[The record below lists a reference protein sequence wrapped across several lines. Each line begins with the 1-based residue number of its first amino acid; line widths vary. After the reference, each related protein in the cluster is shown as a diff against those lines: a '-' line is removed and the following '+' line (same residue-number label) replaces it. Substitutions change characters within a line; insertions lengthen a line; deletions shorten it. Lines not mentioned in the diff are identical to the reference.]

1 MDNKSKSLLLTTAKS
16 VNVDGERRVTF
27 VASDN
32 STDRDGEHMV
42 VETLRLPLKGG
53 GSMTV
58 AEIPAGGTDKVDI
71 PLLTDHALYAVDKTI
86 GSVRRASYE
95 DGKLIFEAG
104 ISSRDY
110 AQDVFKLIDEG
121 HLDNSWSI
129 SVNDYD
135 YNYETGAIS
144 DGEIIEVSLV
154 TRGSNKDAQV
164 LSVKSAKEKSM
175 DEESKKVEE
184 TTEVKD
190 ETVTE
195 EVEET
200 TEPTVEAEAETKDK
214 TVEAEEAKDEG
225 EAEKP
230 AEESTEEIKE
240 KTMDKEIT
248 KSVARNEADQ
258 TVTAKV
264 ANTDY
269 LKSKIAVKDFTE
281 AIVAT
286 KGMGTKAAL
295 DAWKAKLTEKGITG
309 DAILPTQIEQI
320 FFKTWQDDDSIL
332 GTFRT
337 INANAAALNAFTG
350 EGEGIRAKGHRK
362 GDTKAGQTVTNIRR
376 DLKAKII
383 YKMLAIDLQDLLDDQ
398 TGELLRFRVE
408 ELARRVANEIAV
420 GAVLGDGRSEPAS
433 DSDPDYRTFDGTRGL
448 WSMAADLN
456 AIGTSSYA
464 AAVANVVA
472 NVATDNLYDKIVK
485 TLTQVEDLGAGKAI
499 VVPRGSIGDLRLLK
513 GEDGHYLFTPGG
525 SVEDAI
531 EARIF
536 EMDMAGSG
544 YDVIAYAVNG
554 YALYATNEMVRTQ
567 FNINNNTDTML
578 VERSVAG
585 SLYGHRAAAG
595 YASGASA

>member
-1 MDNKSKSLLLTTAKS
+1 MDNKSKSLLLTTTKS
-16 VNVDGERRVTF
+16 VDVDGERRVTF

-58 AEIPAGGTDKVDI
+58 AEIPADGTDKVDI
-71 PLLTDHALYAVDKTI
+71 PLLTDHELYTVDKVI
-86 GSVRRASYE
+86 GSVRRAFFE
-95 DGKLIFEAG
+95 GGKLIFEAG

-110 AQDVFKLIDEG
+110 AQDLFKLIDEG

-144 DGEIIEVSLV
+144 NGEIIEVSLV

-164 LSVKSAKEKSM
+164 LAVKSAKEKSM
-175 DEESKKVEE
+175 DEESKAPVEEVKE
-184 TTEVKD
+184 TTE
-190 ETVTE
+190 TE
-195 EVEET
+195 ATEA
-200 TEPTVEAEAETKDK
+200 TEPTVEATEAETKDK
-214 TVEAEEAKDEG
+214 SVEAEEAKDEG

-230 AEESTEEIKE
+230 AEEQETKE

-269 LKSKIAVKDFTE
+269 LKSKAAVKDFTD

-295 DAWKAKLTEKGITG
+295 NAWSAKLAEKGIAG

-320 FFKTWQDDDSIL
+320 FFKTWQDGDSIL

-362 GDTKAGQTVTNIRR
+362 GQTKAGQTITNVRR

-408 ELARRVANEIAV
+408 ELARRVAHEIAL
-420 GAVLGDGRSEPAS
+420 GAVLGDGRTAPAS
-433 DSDPDYRTFDGTRGL
+433 DSDPDYRVFDGTRGL

-456 AIGTSSYA
+456 AVGSSNYA
-464 AAVANVVA
+464 AAVATVVD

-499 VVPRGSIGDLRLLK
+499 VVDKGSIGSLRLLK
-513 GEDGHYLFTPGG
+513 GEDGHYVFTPGS

-544 YDVIAYAVNG
+544 YDVIAYAVNS
-554 YALYATNEMVRTQ
+554 YALYATSEMVRTQ

-595 YASGASA
+595 YAAGASA

>member
-1 MDNKSKSLLLTTAKS
+1 METKSKSLLLTTVKS

-27 VASDN
+27 VASDS

-58 AEIPAGGTDKVDI
+58 AEIPAGGTDNVDI
-71 PLLTDHALYAVDKTI
+71 PLLTDHALYAVDKVI
-86 GSVRRASYE
+86 GSVRRAYYE

-110 AQDVFKLIDEG
+110 AQDLFKLIDEG
-121 HLDNSWSI
+121 HLDNAWSI

-144 DGEIIEVSLV
+144 NGEIIEVSLV

-164 LSVKSAKEKSM
+164 LAVKSAKEKSM
-175 DEESKKVEE
+175 AEESKAPVEE
-184 TTEVKD
+184 VKEATE
-190 ETVTE
+190 TE
-195 EVEET
+195 ATEA

-214 TVEAEEAKDEG
+214 SVEAEDAKDEG

-230 AEESTEEIKE
+230 AETEETKE
-240 KTMDKEIT
+240 KTMEKEIT
-248 KSVARNEADQ
+248 KSVARKEADQ
-258 TVTAKV
+258 TVTAK
-264 ANTDY
+264 ATSADY
-269 LKSKIAVKDFTE
+269 LKSKAAVKDFTD

-295 DAWKAKLTEKGITG
+295 NAWNAKLAEKGITG

-320 FFKTWQDDDSIL
+320 FFKTWQDGDSIL

-362 GDTKAGQTVTNIRR
+362 GDTKAGQTVSNIRR
-376 DLKAKII
+376 DLKAKVI

-408 ELARRVANEIAV
+408 ELARRVAHEIAL
-420 GAVLGDGRSEPAS
+420 GAVLGDGRSAPVS
-433 DSDPDYRTFDGTRGL
+433 DSDPDYRVFDGTRGL

-456 AIGTSSYA
+456 AVGTSNYA
-464 AAVANVVA
+464 AAVATVVD

-499 VVPRGSIGDLRLLK
+499 VVDKGSIGALRLLK
-513 GEDGHYLFTPGG
+513 GEDGHYVFTPGS

-536 EMDMAGSG
+536 EMDMGGSG

-554 YALYATNEMVRTQ
+554 YALYATSEMVRTQ
-567 FNINNNTDTML
+567 FNINNNTDSML

>member
-53 GSMTV
+53 GTMTV
-58 AEIPAGGTDKVDI
+58 AEIPAEGTDKVDI
-71 PLLTDHALYAVDKTI
+71 PLLTNHDLHAVDKVI
-86 GSVRRASYE
+86 GSVRKAFFE

-110 AQDVFKLIDEG
+110 AQDLFKLIDEG

-129 SVNDYD
+129 SVNDFD

-144 DGEIIEVSLV
+144 NGEIIEVSLV

-164 LSVKSAKEKSM
+164 LAVKSAKEKSM

-184 TTEVKD
+184 TTEAKD

-200 TEPTVEAEAETKDK
+200 TKPTVEASEAETKDK

-230 AEESTEEIKE
+230 AEESTEETKE

-248 KSVARNEADQ
+248 KSVARTEADQ
-258 TVTAKV
+258 TATAKV

-269 LKSKIAVKDFTE
+269 LKSKAAVKDFTDT
-281 AIVAT
+281 IVAT
-286 KGMGTKAAL
+286 KGMGTKATL

-309 DAILPTQIEQI
+309 DPILPTQIEQI
-320 FFKTWQDDDSIL
+320 FFKTWSDDDSIL

-362 GDTKAGQTVTNIRR
+362 GDTKAGQTISNIRR

-383 YKMLAIDLQDLLDDQ
+383 YKLLAIDLQDILDDQ
-398 TGELLRFRVE
+398 TGELLAFRVE

-420 GAVLGDGRSEPAS
+420 GAVLGDGRSAPAS
-433 DSDPDYRTFDGTRGL
+433 DSDPDYRVFDGTRGL
-448 WSMAADLN
+448 WRMAGDLN
-456 AIGTSSYA
+456 AVGTSNYA
-464 AAVANVVA
+464 AAVATVVA
-472 NVATDNLYDKIVK
+472 NVATDNLYDKIIK
-485 TLTQVEDLGAGKAI
+485 SLTQVEDLGEGKAI
-499 VVPRGSIGDLRLLK
+499 VVPKGSIGALRLLK
-513 GEDGHYLFTPGG
+513 GEDGHYIFTPGG

-536 EMDMAGSG
+536 EMDMADSG

-554 YALYATNEMVRTQ
+554 YALYATNDMVRTQ
-567 FNINNNTDTML
+567 FNINNNTDAML

-595 YASGASA
+595 YASA

>member
-53 GSMTV
+53 GTMTV
-58 AEIPAGGTDKVDI
+58 AEIPAEGTDKVDI
-71 PLLTDHALYAVDKTI
+71 PLLTNHDLHAVDKVI
-86 GSVRRASYE
+86 GSVRKAFFT

-110 AQDVFKLIDEG
+110 AQDLFKLIDEG

-129 SVNDYD
+129 SVNDFD

-144 DGEIIEVSLV
+144 NGEIIEVSLV

-190 ETVTE
+190 ETVAE

-200 TEPTVEAEAETKDK
+200 TEPTVEADAETKDK

-230 AEESTEEIKE
+230 AEESTEELKE

-269 LKSKIAVKDFTE
+269 LKSKAAVKDFT
-281 AIVAT
+281 ATIAAT
-286 KGMGTKAAL
+286 KGMGTKATL
-295 DAWKAKLTEKGITG
+295 DAWKAKLAEKGITG

-320 FFKTWQDDDSIL
+320 FFKTWSDNDSIL

-337 INANAAALNAFTG
+337 INANASALNAFTG

-362 GDTKAGQTVTNIRR
+362 GDTKAEQALVNVRR

-383 YKMLAIDLQDLLDDQ
+383 YKMLAIDLQDILDDQ
-398 TGELLRFRVE
+398 TGELLAFRVE

-420 GAVLGDGRSEPAS
+420 GAVLGDGRSAPAS
-433 DSDPDYRTFDGTRGL
+433 DSDPDYRVFDGTRGL
-448 WSMAADLN
+448 WSMAGDLN
-456 AIGTSSYA
+456 TVGTSTYA
-464 AAVANVVA
+464 AAVATVVA

-485 TLTQVEDLGAGKAI
+485 TLTQVEDLGQGKGV
-499 VVPRGSIGDLRLLK
+499 VVPKGSIGALRLLK
-513 GEDGHYLFTPGG
+513 GDDGHYIFTPGG

-536 EMDMAGSG
+536 EMDMTGSG
-544 YDVIAYAVNG
+544 YDVIAYAING
-554 YALYATNEMVRTQ
+554 YALYATNDMVRTQ
-567 FNINNNTDTML
+567 FNMNNNTDAML

-595 YASGASA
+595 YASA

>member
-27 VASDN
+27 IASDN

-53 GSMTV
+53 GTMTV
-58 AEIPAGGTDKVDI
+58 AEIPAEGTDKVDI
-71 PLLTDHALYAVDKTI
+71 PLLTNHDLHAVDKVI
-86 GSVRRASYE
+86 GSVRKAFFT

-110 AQDVFKLIDEG
+110 AQDLFKLIDEG

-129 SVNDYD
+129 SVNDFD

-144 DGEIIEVSLV
+144 NGEIIEVSLV

-195 EVEET
+195 EVDET

-269 LKSKIAVKDFTE
+269 LKSKAAIKDFTDTI
-281 AIVAT
+281 AAT
-286 KGMGTKAAL
+286 KSMGTKATL
-295 DAWKAKLTEKGITG
+295 DAWKAKLAEKGITG

-320 FFKTWQDDDSIL
+320 FFKTWSDNDSIL

-337 INANAAALNAFTG
+337 INTNAYALNAFTG

-362 GDTKAGQTVTNIRR
+362 GDTKAEQALVNVRR
-376 DLKAKII
+376 DLKAKVI
-383 YKMLAIDLQDLLDDQ
+383 YKMLSIDLQDILDDQ
-398 TGELLRFRVE
+398 TGELLAFRVE

-420 GAVLGDGRSEPAS
+420 GAVLGDGRSAPAS
-433 DSDPDYRTFDGTRGL
+433 DSDPDYRVFDGTRGL
-448 WSMAADLN
+448 WSMAGDLN
-456 AIGTSSYA
+456 TVGTDTFA
-464 AAVANVVA
+464 AAVATVVA

-485 TLTQVEDLGAGKAI
+485 SLTQVEDLGQGKAI
-499 VVPRGSIGDLRLLK
+499 VVPKGSIGALRLLK
-513 GEDGHYLFTPGG
+513 GDDGHYLFTPGG

-536 EMDMAGSG
+536 EMDMTGSG
-544 YDVIAYAVNG
+544 YDVIAYAING
-554 YALYATNEMVRTQ
+554 YALYATNDMVHTQ
-567 FNINNNTDTML
+567 FNMNNNTDAML

-595 YASGASA
+595 YASA

>member
-1 MDNKSKSLLLTTAKS
+1 MDNKSKSLLLTTVKS

-58 AEIPAGGTDKVDI
+58 AEIPAGGTDNVDI
-71 PLLTDHALYAVDKTI
+71 PLLTDHALYAVDKVI
-86 GSVRRASYE
+86 GSVRRAYYE

-110 AQDVFKLIDEG
+110 AQDLFKLIDEG
-121 HLDNSWSI
+121 HLDNAWSI

-144 DGEIIEVSLV
+144 NGEIIEVSLV

-164 LSVKSAKEKSM
+164 LAVKSAKEKSM
-175 DEESKKVEE
+175 DEESKAPVEE
-184 TTEVKD
+184 VKEAAETEA
-190 ETVTE
+190 TE
-195 EVEET
+195 A
-200 TEPTVEAEAETKDK
+200 TEPTVEAPEAEAKDK
-214 TVEAEEAKDEG
+214 SVEVEEAKDEG

-230 AEESTEEIKE
+230 AETEETKE

-248 KSVARNEADQ
+248 KSVARKEADQ
-258 TVTAKV
+258 NVTAK
-264 ANTDY
+264 ATSADY
-269 LKSKIAVKDFTE
+269 LKSKAAVKDFTD
-281 AIVAT
+281 AIIAT

-295 DAWKAKLTEKGITG
+295 NAWNAKLAEKGITG

-320 FFKTWQDDDSIL
+320 FFKTWQDGDSIL

-350 EGEGIRAKGHRK
+350 EGEGIRAKGHKK
-362 GDTKAGQTVTNIRR
+362 GETKAGQTVSNVRR

-408 ELARRVANEIAV
+408 ELARRVAHEIAL
-420 GAVLGDGRSEPAS
+420 GAVLGDGRTAPAS
-433 DSDPDYRTFDGTRGL
+433 DSDPDYRVFDGTRGL

-456 AIGTSSYA
+456 AVGTSAYS
-464 AAVANVVA
+464 AAVANVVS

-499 VVPRGSIGDLRLLK
+499 VVDKGSIGALRLLK
-513 GEDGHYLFTPGG
+513 GEDGHYVFTPGS

-554 YALYATNEMVRTQ
+554 YALYATSEMVRTQ

-595 YASGASA
+595 YAAA

>member
-1 MDNKSKSLLLTTAKS
+1 MDNKSKSLLLTTVKS

-27 VASDN
+27 VASDS

-58 AEIPAGGTDKVDI
+58 AEIPAGGTDNVDI
-71 PLLTDHALYAVDKTI
+71 PLLTDHALYAVDKVI
-86 GSVRRASYE
+86 GSVRRAYYE

-110 AQDVFKLIDEG
+110 AQDLFKLIDEG
-121 HLDNSWSI
+121 HLDNAWSI

-144 DGEIIEVSLV
+144 NGEIIEVSLV

-164 LSVKSAKEKSM
+164 LAVKSAKEKSM
-175 DEESKKVEE
+175 DEESKAPVEE
-184 TTEVKD
+184 VK
-190 ETVTE
+190 EVTE
-195 EVEET
+195 TEAAEA
-200 TEPTVEAEAETKDK
+200 TEPTVEAPEAETKDK
-214 TVEAEEAKDEG
+214 SVEAEEAKDEG
-225 EAEKP
+225 EAKKP
-230 AEESTEEIKE
+230 AETEETKE
-240 KTMDKEIT
+240 NTMDKEIT
-248 KSVARNEADQ
+248 KSVARKEADQ
-258 TVTAKV
+258 NVTAK
-264 ANTDY
+264 ATSADY
-269 LKSKIAVKDFTE
+269 LKSKAAVKDFTD
-281 AIVAT
+281 AIIAT

-295 DAWKAKLTEKGITG
+295 NAWNAKLAEKGITG

-320 FFKTWQDDDSIL
+320 FFKTWQDGDSIL

-350 EGEGIRAKGHRK
+350 EGEGIRAKGHKK
-362 GDTKAGQTVTNIRR
+362 GDTKAGQTVSNVRR
-376 DLKAKII
+376 DLKAKVI

-408 ELARRVANEIAV
+408 ELARRVAHEIAL
-420 GAVLGDGRSEPAS
+420 GAVLGDGRSAPAS
-433 DSDPDYRTFDGTRGL
+433 DSDPDYRVFDGTRGL

-456 AIGTSSYA
+456 AVGTSAYA

-472 NVATDNLYDKIVK
+472 NVNTDNLYDKIVK
-485 TLTQVEDLGAGKAI
+485 TLTQVEDLGAGKAV
-499 VVPRGSIGDLRLLK
+499 VVPKGAIGALRLLK
-513 GEDGHYLFTPGG
+513 GEDGHYVFTPGS

-554 YALYATNEMVRTQ
+554 YALYATSEMVRTQ

-595 YASGASA
+595 YAAA

>member
-16 VNVDGERRVTF
+16 ANVDGERRVTF

-53 GSMTV
+53 GTMTV
-58 AEIPAGGTDKVDI
+58 AEIPAEGTDKVDI

-144 DGEIIEVSLV
+144 NGEIIEVSLV

-175 DEESKKVEE
+175 DEKSKKVDEA
-184 TTEVKD
+184 TEVKD

-195 EVEET
+195 EVEEA
-200 TEPTVEAEAETKDK
+200 TEPTVEADAETKDK
-214 TVEAEEAKDEG
+214 TVEVEEAKDEG

-230 AEESTEEIKE
+230 AEESTEETKE
-240 KTMDKEIT
+240 KTMDKKII
-248 KSVARNEADQ
+248 KSVAREEADQ

-269 LKSKIAVKDFTE
+269 LKSKTAVKDFTE

-320 FFKTWQDDDSIL
+320 FFKTWQDEDSIL

-350 EGEGIRAKGHRK
+350 EGEGIRAKGHKK
-362 GDTKAGQTVTNIRR
+362 GQTKAGQTVKNVRR

-420 GAVLGDGRSEPAS
+420 GAVLGDGRSAPAS
-433 DSDPDYRTFDGTRGL
+433 DSDPDYRVFDGTRGL

-456 AIGTSSYA
+456 AIGTSNYA
-464 AAVANVVA
+464 AAVANVVD
-472 NVATDNLYDKIVK
+472 NVATDNLYDKIIK

-513 GEDGHYLFTPGG
+513 GDDGHYIFTPGG

-544 YDVIAYAVNG
+544 YDVIAYAING

-595 YASGASA
+595 YVSGASA

>member
-1 MDNKSKSLLLTTAKS
+1 
-16 VNVDGERRVTF
+16 
-27 VASDN
+27 
-32 STDRDGEHMV
+32 
-42 VETLRLPLKGG
+42 
-53 GSMTV
+53 
-58 AEIPAGGTDKVDI
+58 
-71 PLLTDHALYAVDKTI
+71 
-86 GSVRRASYE
+86 
-95 DGKLIFEAG
+95 
-104 ISSRDY
+104 
-110 AQDVFKLIDEG
+110 
-121 HLDNSWSI
+121 
-129 SVNDYD
+129 
-135 YNYETGAIS
+135 
-144 DGEIIEVSLV
+144 
-154 TRGSNKDAQV
+154 
-164 LSVKSAKEKSM
+164 M
-175 DEESKKVEE
+175 DEESKAPVEEVKE
-184 TTEVKD
+184 TTE
-190 ETVTE
+190 TE
-195 EVEET
+195 ATEA
-200 TEPTVEAEAETKDK
+200 TEPTVEATEAETKDK
-214 TVEAEEAKDEG
+214 SVEAEEAKDEG

-230 AEESTEEIKE
+230 AEEQETKE

-269 LKSKIAVKDFTE
+269 LKSKAAVKDFTD

-295 DAWKAKLTEKGITG
+295 NAWSAKLAEKGIAG

-320 FFKTWQDDDSIL
+320 FFKTWQDGDSIL

-362 GDTKAGQTVTNIRR
+362 GQTKAGQTITNVRR

-408 ELARRVANEIAV
+408 ELARRVAHEIAL
-420 GAVLGDGRSEPAS
+420 GAVLGDGRTAPAS
-433 DSDPDYRTFDGTRGL
+433 DSDPDYRVFDGTRGL

-456 AIGTSSYA
+456 AVGSSNYA
-464 AAVANVVA
+464 AAVATVVD

-499 VVPRGSIGDLRLLK
+499 VVDKGSIGSLRLLK
-513 GEDGHYLFTPGG
+513 GEDGHYVFTPGS

-544 YDVIAYAVNG
+544 YDVIAYAVNS
-554 YALYATNEMVRTQ
+554 YALYATSEMVRTQ

-595 YASGASA
+595 YAAGASA

>member
-16 VNVDGERRVTF
+16 VDVDGERRVTF

-71 PLLTDHALYAVDKTI
+71 PLLTNHDLRAVDKVI
-86 GSVRRASYE
+86 GSVRRAFYE

-110 AQDVFKLIDEG
+110 AQDLFKLIDEG
-121 HLDNSWSI
+121 HLDNAWSV

-144 DGEIIEVSLV
+144 NGEIIEVSLV
-154 TRGSNKDAQV
+154 TRGSNKGAQV
-164 LSVKSAKEKSM
+164 LAVKSAKEKSM
-175 DEESKKVEE
+175 DEESKAPVEEVKE
-184 TTEVKD
+184 TTE
-190 ETVTE
+190 TE
-195 EVEET
+195 ATEA
-200 TEPTVEAEAETKDK
+200 TEPTVEAPEAETKDK
-214 TVEAEEAKDEG
+214 SVEAEEAKDEG

-230 AEESTEEIKE
+230 AETEETKE

-248 KSVARNEADQ
+248 KSVARKEADQ
-258 TVTAKV
+258 IVTAK
-264 ANTDY
+264 ATSADY
-269 LKSKIAVKDFTE
+269 LKSKTAIKDFTD

-295 DAWKAKLTEKGITG
+295 NAWSAKLAEKGITG

-320 FFKTWQDDDSIL
+320 FFKTWQDGDSIL

-408 ELARRVANEIAV
+408 ELARRVAHEIAL
-420 GAVLGDGRSEPAS
+420 GAVLGDGRSAPAS
-433 DSDPDYRTFDGTRGL
+433 DSDPDYRVFDGTRGL

-456 AIGTSSYA
+456 AVSTSTYA
-464 AAVANVVA
+464 AAVATIVDNVS
-472 NVATDNLYDKIVK
+472 TDNLYDKIVK

-499 VVPRGSIGDLRLLK
+499 VVDKGSIGALRLLK
-513 GEDGHYLFTPGG
+513 GEDGHYIFTPGG

-554 YALYATNEMVRTQ
+554 YALYATSEMVRTQ

-595 YASGASA
+595 YAAGASA

>member
-53 GSMTV
+53 GTMTV
-58 AEIPAGGTDKVDI
+58 AEIPAEGTDKVDI

-129 SVNDYD
+129 SVNDFD

-144 DGEIIEVSLV
+144 NGEIIEVSLV

-175 DEESKKVEE
+175 DEKSKKVDEA
-184 TTEVKD
+184 TEVKD
-190 ETVTE
+190 ETVAE
-195 EVEET
+195 EVKET
-200 TEPTVEAEAETKDK
+200 AEPTVEADAETKDK
-214 TVEAEEAKDEG
+214 AVEAEEAKDEG

-230 AEESTEEIKE
+230 AEESTEELKE
-240 KTMDKEIT
+240 KTMNKEIT
-248 KSVARNEADQ
+248 KSVAREEADQ

-269 LKSKIAVKDFTE
+269 LKSKTAVKDFTE
-281 AIVAT
+281 AIIAT

-362 GDTKAGQTVTNIRR
+362 GDTKAGQTVANIRR

-420 GAVLGDGRSEPAS
+420 GAVLGDGRSAPAS
-433 DSDPDYRTFDGTRGL
+433 DSDPDYRVFDGTRGL

-456 AIGTSSYA
+456 TVGTVAYA
-464 AAVANVVA
+464 AAVATVVA
-472 NVATDNLYDKIVK
+472 NVATDNLYDKIIK

-499 VVPRGSIGDLRLLK
+499 VVPRGSIGNLRLLK
-513 GEDGHYLFTPGG
+513 GDDGHYIFTPGG

-536 EMDMAGSG
+536 EMDMANSG
-544 YDVIAYAVNG
+544 YDVIAYAING

-595 YASGASA
+595 YASA

>member
-1 MDNKSKSLLLTTAKS
+1 MDNKSKSLLLTTVKS

-27 VASDN
+27 VASDS

-58 AEIPAGGTDKVDI
+58 AEIPAGGTDNVDI
-71 PLLTDHALYAVDKTI
+71 PLLTDHALYAVDKVI
-86 GSVRRASYE
+86 GSVRRAYYE

-110 AQDVFKLIDEG
+110 AQDLFKLIDEG
-121 HLDNSWSI
+121 HLDNAWSI

-144 DGEIIEVSLV
+144 NGEIIEVSLV

-164 LSVKSAKEKSM
+164 LAVKSAKEKSM
-175 DEESKKVEE
+175 DEESKAPVEE
-184 TTEVKD
+184 VK
-190 ETVTE
+190 EVTE
-195 EVEET
+195 TEATEA
-200 TEPTVEAEAETKDK
+200 TEPTVEAPEAETKDK
-214 TVEAEEAKDEG
+214 SVEAEEAKDEG

-230 AEESTEEIKE
+230 AETEETKE

-248 KSVARNEADQ
+248 KSVARKEADQ
-258 TVTAKV
+258 NVTAK
-264 ANTDY
+264 ATSADY
-269 LKSKIAVKDFTE
+269 LKSKAAVKDFTD
-281 AIVAT
+281 AIIAT

-295 DAWKAKLTEKGITG
+295 NAWNAKLAEKGITG

-320 FFKTWQDDDSIL
+320 FFKTWQDGDSIL

-362 GDTKAGQTVTNIRR
+362 GDTKAGQTVSNVRR

-408 ELARRVANEIAV
+408 ELARRVAHEIAL
-420 GAVLGDGRSEPAS
+420 GAVLGDGRTAPAS
-433 DSDPDYRTFDGTRGL
+433 DSDPDYRVFDGTRGL

-456 AIGTSSYA
+456 AVGTSNYA

-485 TLTQVEDLGAGKAI
+485 TLTQVEDLGQGKAV
-499 VVPRGSIGDLRLLK
+499 VVPKGSIGALRLLK
-513 GEDGHYLFTPGG
+513 GEDGHYVFTPGS

-536 EMDMAGSG
+536 EMDMEGSG

-554 YALYATNEMVRTQ
+554 YALYATSEMVRTQ

-595 YASGASA
+595 YTAAA